1 MKAMTFRGLWQL
13 NSARDNAAT
22 LAGDSPRSF
31 IGITIRMLL
40 WNIAMI
46 AEVVCVRLF
55 ATLKRM
61 TLTLDF
67 SLIYIL
73 LAEPIQDTRVCIVQ
87 ASRKR

>member
-1 MKAMTFRGLWQL
+1 MKAMTFRGLRRL
-13 NSARDNAAT
+13 DSARDNTTT

-31 IGITIRMLL
+31 LGITIRMLL

-46 AEVVCVRLF
+46 SEVVCVPLF
-55 ATLKRM
+55 ATFKRM

-67 SLIYIL
+67 RLIYIL
-73 LAEPIQDTRVCIVQ
+73 LAEPTQDAKVCIVQ